1 MINPII
7 MQLQV
12 EKATS
17 VKERAELVIKIK
29 RVYLELQQ
37 YANPYFKDGKD
48 MKAEEIEQCG
58 DELLKYKQQLIG
70 LDEKI
75 SQIKSQLGE

>member
-7 MQLQV
+7 MQMQI
-12 EKATS
+12 EKATAS
-17 VKERAELVIKIK
+17 KERTELIIKIK

-48 MKAEEIEQCG
+48 MKAEFFG
-58 DELLKYKQQLIG
+58 FP
-70 LDEKI
+70 
-75 SQIKSQLGE
+75 S